1 MKNVDVNIKKQL
13 KNFLMDMSFDIK
25 EGCTGI
31 LGASGCGKSMTLK
44 AIAGIVT
51 PDEGMIKTEKQVFYD
66 SDRKINLPPQ
76 KRRVGY
82 LFQNYALFPNMTVAE
97 NIAAGVI
104 GGTVGR
110 KPKKADI
117 DQQVNRLM
125 EQFHLEELKNQY
137 AVKLSGGQQQRTA
150 LARILAS
157 KPDILLLDE
166 PFSAMDSYL
175 KEELQIELHN
185 RLREFEGCT
194 VIVSHDRDEIYKLC
208 SRTMIV
214 DEGKKIISEDTAAL
228 FENPKHMIAAR
239 LTGCK
244 NISKAVR
251 ISEHEVRAEDWGID
265 FTIEREIP
273 EELSYVGIR
282 AHDFIPVNVE
292 NVPDK
297 NVINIAVS
305 DTTLSPFEHTII
317 FKNKDN
323 PQKSIW
329 MKGRKQDT
337 QIPQKVWVDDK
348 KILLLNGN

>member
-1 MKNVDVNIKKQL
+1 MKNVDAEFIKQL
-13 KNFLMDMSFDIK
+13 KNFKMDMSLHFD

-51 PDEGMIKTEKQVFYD
+51 PDEGYIKTEKKVFYD
-66 SDRKINLPPQ
+66 SKNKINLPPQ
-76 KRRVGY
+76 KRKVGY

-97 NIAAGVI
+97 NIASGVV
-104 GGTVGR
+104 GGADR
-110 KPKKADI
+110 KMKKQEI
-117 DQQVNRLM
+117 QQQVQQLM

-185 RLREFEGCT
+185 RLKEFDGCT

-208 SRTMIV
+208 GRTMIV
-214 DEGKKIISEDTAAL
+214 DEGKKIVCEDTAEL
-228 FENPKHMIAAR
+228 FKNPKHMIAAR

-244 NISKAVR
+244 NISRAVQADD
-251 ISEHEVRAEDWGID
+251 HTVMATDWGIE
-265 FTIEREIP
+265 FKIGRKIP
-273 EELSYVGIR
+273 EDLAYIGIR
-282 AHDFIPVNVE
+282 AHDFIPVGDGDEIHE
-292 NVPDK
+292 NVIS
-297 NVINIAVS
+297 VEHI
-305 DTTLSPFEHTII
+305 DTTRSPFESTIL
-317 FKNKDN
+317 FKNKEN
-323 PQKSIW
+323 PKGKIW
-329 MKGRKQDT
+329 MKGEKNNME
-337 QIPQKVWVDDK
+337 IPQKVWVDDN
-348 KILLLNGN
+348 KILLLKE

>member
-1 MKNVDVNIKKQL
+1 
-13 KNFLMDMSFDIK
+13 MDMSFNIR

-51 PDEGMIKTEKQVFYD
+51 PDEGIIKTEKQIFYD

-97 NIAAGVI
+97 NIAAGVV

-214 DEGKKIISEDTAAL
+214 DEGKQIISEDTAKL
-228 FENPKHMIAAR
+228 FEDPKHMIAAR

-251 ISEHEVRAEDWGID
+251 ISEHVVRAEDWGID

-273 EELSYVGIR
+273 EDLSYVGVR
-282 AHDFIPVNVE
+282 AHDFIPVSE
-292 NVPDK
+292 GEAPDK

-317 FKNKDN
+317 FRNKDN

-329 MKGRKQDT
+329 MKGGKQDT